1 MLYWAS
7 IICSFAAPV
16 LLIILLFMTNKS
28 DRVNKFSVSALG
40 WITVVVMCV
49 SAVGTILTW
58 DLR

>member
-1 MLYWAS
+1 MLYWSS

-16 LLIILLFMTNKS
+16 LLIILLFMTSKS
-28 DRVNKFSVSALG
+28 DRANKVSVAALG

-58 DLR
+58 DIR